1 MGDNITASTGLSTV
15 WEKNGSDY
23 SLNLEWETNPYEVDI
38 REIMLCISEQ
48 IEELL

>member
-1 MGDNITASTGLSTV
+1 MGDNITTSTGLSTI
-15 WEKNGSDY
+15 WDKNGSE
-23 SLNLEWETNPYEVDI
+23 LLEWETNPYEVDI